1 MEKNNINKELDYKAV
16 FLYEN
21 KNNFKIYM
29 TGLNDTSKMIQ
40 NIGFFI
46 TNNEGDVSEVFPIKR
61 SKLINSKTALN
72 FIYDFM
78 GEFCR
83 EDVNQIKRIVDSKIS
98 EIPEVTINEKVPV
111 MDAYRM
117 LCRYVIDNQ
126 VENEVFLDKEG
137 YCNINTKVLLSVVN
151 NLELGYKPLEIKR
164 AFKVLNVLV
173 CDKGR
178 TYEYTKYTKARE
190 SYRTIRFINIIKE
203 ERND

>member
-1 MEKNNINKELDYKAV
+1 MEKNNIKKELDYNAV

-46 TNNEGDVSEVFPIKR
+46 TNNEGDASEVTPIKR

-72 FIYDFM
+72 FIYDYM
-78 GEFCR
+78 GEFSR

-164 AFKVLNVLV
+164 AFKVINVLV

-190 SYRTIRFINIIKE
+190 SYRTIRFKNIIKE
-203 ERND
+203 ETSD